1 VICLEEMRY
10 LHDNGGASRNIKDMI
25 KQKLSIHKLNVI
37 VLKKCSIGGQRIT
50 DRNLFSSVKA
60 EEDEGGGDLF
70 SITSSIV

>member
-1 VICLEEMRY
+1 MICLEERRY

-25 KQKLSIHKLNVI
+25 KQKLSIHKRNVI
-37 VLKKCSIGGQRIT
+37 ELKCSIGGQLIM
-50 DRNLFSSVKA
+50 DRNLFSSVKP